1 MVGAMSMPAE
11 QYPVPVPRPRL
22 TVAELLAVKGTPPFA
37 SVEELSADV
46 ATPDPEVDE
55 FLVTY
60 RAERQQNL
68 A

>member
-1 MVGAMSMPAE
+1 MSMPAE
-11 QYPVPVPRPRL
+11 QYPVPRPRL
-22 TVAELLAVKGTPPFA
+22 TVAELLAVKGTAPFA

-46 ATPDPEVDE
+46 STPDPEVEE
-55 FLVTY
+55 FLVAY